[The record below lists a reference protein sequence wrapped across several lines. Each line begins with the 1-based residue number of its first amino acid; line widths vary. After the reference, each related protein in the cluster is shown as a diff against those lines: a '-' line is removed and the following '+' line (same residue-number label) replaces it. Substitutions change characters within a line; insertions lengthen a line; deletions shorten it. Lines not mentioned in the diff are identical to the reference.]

1 MKLKSIFAYTKDYKT
16 ILDNY
21 KKGGVQKWYFVI

>member
-1 MKLKSIFAYTKDYKT
+1 MKLKSIFAYTKDYKN

-21 KKGGVQKWYFVI
+21 KKGGVQKWYIVI